1 MSKTIS
7 ITATKRDAFG
17 SANARRLRR
26 AGLIPAV
33 LYGHGSDAAS
43 ITVTPADAEK
53 ILDHSGL
60 VEITLDAGEKHHAVV
75 KEIQTNPLSLKTLH
89 LDFLEVRMD
98 EIITANV
105 PVEHEGDPKG
115 IQAGGQLEQQMMT
128 LELKALPANMP
139 DVILVDVSN
148 LGLDEV
154 LHVKDIALPKG
165 VTAASHG
172 DQIVFQ
178 VRQPK
183 RAAEPT
189 ETTEAPAEGDAA
201 AAAAPA
207 ADAKAAEK
215 K

>member
-1 MSKTIS
+1 MTI
-7 ITATKRDAFG
+7 
-17 SANARRLRR
+17 
-26 AGLIPAV
+26 
-33 LYGHGSDAAS
+33 
-43 ITVTPADAEK
+43 
-53 ILDHSGL
+53 
-60 VEITLDAGEKHHAVV
+60 
-75 KEIQTNPLSLKTLH
+75 
-89 LDFLEVRMD
+89 
-98 EIITANV
+98 
-105 PVEHEGDPKG
+105 
-115 IQAGGQLEQQMMT
+115 
-128 LELKALPANMP
+128 ELKALPANMP
-139 DVILVDVSN
+139 DVIVVDVSN
-148 LGLDEV
+148 IDLDEV
-154 LHVKDIALPKG
+154 IHVKDVTLPEG

>member
-17 SANARRLRR
+17 SANARRMRR

-60 VEITLDAGEKHHAVV
+60 VEITLDSGEKHHAVV

-98 EIITANV
+98 EIITAMI
-105 PVEHEGDPKG
+105 PVEHEGEPKG
-115 IQAGGQLEQQMMT
+115 LQAGGQLEQQMMSV
-128 LELKALPANMP
+128 ELKALPANMP
-139 DVILVDVSN
+139 DVIVVDVSN

-154 LHVKDIALPKG
+154 IHVKDLALPEG
-165 VTAASHG
+165 VAAAAHA

-183 RAAEPT
+183 RAAEPAP
-189 ETTEAPAEGDAA
+189 EAEAA
-201 AAAAPA
+201 APEADAAAPA
-207 ADAKAAEK
+207 ADAKAEK